1 MAISRISGNQ
11 ISTSTAAI
19 LTTLSFLNQTS
30 VLRIP
35 AGTTANR
42 PTGVSVGTIRFNTD
56 TDAAE
61 IYKADDGSGSA
72 GWASVSGGGPA
83 LGDGAIKMYKISN
96 RSIIR
101 TNANTIS
108 ENITVGPTAGSE
120 FANGMSAGPIEVA
133 SGYTVT
139 VESGGSW
146 SIV

>member
-35 AGTTANR
+35 SGTTANR

-56 TDAAE
+56 LDAAE

-72 GWASVSGGGPA
+72 GWASVSGGGPS
-83 LGDGAIKMYKISN
+83 LGDD
-96 RSIIR
+96 SIIR
-101 TNANTIS
+101 TNANTIE
-108 ENITVGPTAGSE
+108 ENITVGPTAGDE
-120 FANGMSAGPIEVA
+120 FANGMSAGPITVA
-133 SGYTVT
+133 NGYTIT
-139 VESGGSW
+139 VETGGSW